1 MHQAQFELPVRV
13 VLREQVH
20 EISSPRS
27 ALDFLLKCPVQE
39 GPIFEGAVEACF
51 SATMNRA
58 PAEEARLGLAT
69 YAKIYGI
76 LAEDAHSE
84 ASNHTKAPPRHH
96 RIYPTSPRGE
106 RRLPPFSAN

>member
-1 MHQAQFELPVRV
+1 MHPAQFELPVRV
-13 VLREQVH
+13 VLREKVH

-39 GPIFEGAVEACF
+39 GPIFESAVEACF

-58 PAEEARLGLAT
+58 SADEARIGFAT

-76 LAEDAHSE
+76 LAEETRSE
-84 ASNHTKAPPRHH
+84 TSPKPKTPPRH
-96 RIYPTSPRGE
+96 RIYPSSSMEP
-106 RRLPPFSAN
+106 RLPPFPWN